1 MANKELD
8 LTPETGRERH
18 DREMRAI
25 SDEENKGLKE
35 RLAQQEAAF
44 QREVKEVMEAGYT
57 RKKAEEIVNQKYMPS
72 TKSKKK
78 KPESM
83 MDGGMVRKK
92 KKTAK
97 KMMGGGKVYT
107 MDDKRYAYGGK
118 VSGRKPKYNG

>member
-8 LTPETGRERH
+8 LPPETGRERH

-35 RLAQQEAAF
+35 RL
-44 QREVKEVMEAGYT
+44 
-57 RKKAEEIVNQKYMPS
+57 

>member
-8 LTPETGRERH
+8 LPPETGRERH

-72 TKSKKK
+72 TKSKKHDGRRHGQK
-78 KPESM
+78 KEK
-83 MDGGMVRKK
+83 DR
-92 KKTAK
+92 
-97 KMMGGGKVYT
+97 
-107 MDDKRYAYGGK
+107 
-118 VSGRKPKYNG
+118 